1 MDIFLYVHFIL
12 LYISLRRI
20 ILNRIDG
27 HSNHKNERKKKEKK
41 EDKKNRNKKK
51 VEKPVK
57 EKPVKKEPVKKS
69 HPFLKLIGNII
80 LILVITIIVLGVLF
94 YQKMEENGGGIQ
106 GALCTIFGQSVEN
119 LDKLEPINV
128 LVLGVSEDIGAELTD
143 TIIVCNYDP
152 QSQKLVMLS
161 IPRDTFV
168 GKSPE
173 AAKGSDKINSV
184 YSKKD
189 PTKTLKA
196 VNTITGLNIKYYAIV
211 KNTSLINIVDILG
224 GIDFEVPIDMD
235 YDDPTQDLHIHL
247 SKGMQRIN
255 GAKAEQLLRFRHNN
269 DKTSY
274 PSSYGDNDFGR
285 MKTQRNFIKETIRQT
300 LKLHNIPKARI
311 IYNSIMENVE
321 TNIEKDMIF
330 SYIPKAA
337 TFETENIISLQLPG
351 ESAKF
356 NELWFFNYFKKET
369 QKLIQENFSK

>member
-1 MDIFLYVHFIL
+1 M
-12 LYISLRRI
+12 S
-20 ILNRIDG
+20 
-27 HSNHKNERKKKEKK
+27 KKRKKKKHILLKILLFILTCMVLFIGGFVGYSTYKNGWGVKGIIQTAMGQDEKK
-41 EDKKNRNKKK
+41 LKN
-51 VEKPVK
+51 
-57 EKPVKKEPVKKS
+57 
-69 HPFLKLIGNII
+69 
-80 LILVITIIVLGVLF
+80 
-94 YQKMEENGGGIQ
+94 
-106 GALCTIFGQSVEN
+106 
-119 LDKLEPINV
+119 LEPFTV
-128 LVLGVSEDIGAELTD
+128 LIMGVSEDISVRLTD
-143 TIIVCNYDP
+143 TIMVASYNP
-152 QSQKLVMLS
+152 KTQKATLLS

-247 SKGMQRIN
+247 SKGMQKIN

-369 QKLIQENFSK
+369 QKLIQ